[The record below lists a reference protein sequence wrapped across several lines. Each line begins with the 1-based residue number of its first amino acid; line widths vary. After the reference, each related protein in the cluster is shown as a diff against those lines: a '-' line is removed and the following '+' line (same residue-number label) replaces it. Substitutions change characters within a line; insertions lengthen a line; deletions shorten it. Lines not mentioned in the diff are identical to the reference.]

1 MENVAEILSTEN
13 SLISLVAEGVA
24 GDSLLCSLSGV
35 REGAVCRWVGDG
47 TGAIKKIIKAGTKL
61 PPCI

>member
-1 MENVAEILSTEN
+1 MEDVAEILSTEN

-35 REGAVCRWVGDG
+35 GEGAVCRWVGDG
-47 TGAIKKIIKAGTKL
+47 TTATKKK
-61 PPCI
+61 